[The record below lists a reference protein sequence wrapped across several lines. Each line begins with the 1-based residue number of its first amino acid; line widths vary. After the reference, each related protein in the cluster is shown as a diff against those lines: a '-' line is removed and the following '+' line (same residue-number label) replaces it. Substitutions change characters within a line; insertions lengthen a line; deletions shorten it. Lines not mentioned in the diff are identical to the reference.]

1 MSSPIF
7 SRPLF
12 LVIAWLKLII
22 WGHRQLPPE
31 IVLCTLQF
39 RQLTSIDV
47 GDLQSAYISDHFD
60 IRNGLATRK
69 SKDTEPSLQKQPLA
83 VLFRRIESDTYC
95 PHLKKIESLAIF
107 IKYLWNVNWQNCV
120 SVVNVVEK
128 QLSRCSLLKWQPCFP
143 LCITS
148 VHSNSRITSN
158 PNLALPQTSGQG
170 FWLKGFWL
178 IPSYLQQNNKSL
190 VIRKYMPQCWKW
202 NDILLPF
209 FVWPYHAFS
218 EWWMLP
224 PLIDE

>member
-83 VLFRRIESDTYC
+83 VLSRRIESDTYC

-158 PNLALPQTSGQG
+158 PNFALPTSGLQPSDDV
-170 FWLKGFWL
+170 LKGFWL
-178 IPSYLQQNNKSL
+178 IWNNLQQYNNSDFVYEK
-190 VIRKYMPQCWKW
+190 K
-202 NDILLPF
+202 ILMF
-209 FVWPYHAFS
+209 FSSSQNVTLA
-218 EWWMLP
+218 
-224 PLIDE
+224 